1 MPKDDDYLRDE
12 DDDFITST
20 SPETKPDEAD
30 AIFDAKEKK
39 KKRSNIISSIVL
51 IICACIFIFAA
62 VKLVSILLEYK
73 KGNDIY
79 NNIEGDVLEDTPV
92 NITID
97 EEEPDEI
104 TIPFVYNHQ
113 ALLDINSDGLGFL
126 YVPSVDIRLPIAQT
140 TDNDFYLTHTFDKT
154 YNGNGCLFVDY
165 RIKDKLKATHVL
177 IYGHNMNSGAM
188 FGSLSRYQNPGFY
201 QTEGNDVFYIY
212 TEDVIRKYKIFT
224 VYVTDPISDTF
235 TFNFSNLAGLREYA
249 KNVQAESLYNTGVD
263 VSNTTQVVTFST
275 CTNNSK
281 QRLIVSG
288 TFVGESKLDN
298 GTSSEAA
305 LSVSE

>member
-1 MPKDDDYLRDE
+1 MGNLKTDE
-12 DDDFITST
+12 DDVFITSA
-20 SPETKPDEAD
+20 SPDTEPDEAD
-30 AIFDAKEKK
+30 AAFDAKEKK
-39 KKRSNIISSIVL
+39 IKRSKIINRIIL
-51 IICACIFIFAA
+51 IICACVFVFAA
-62 VKLVSILLEYK
+62 FKLVSILLEYK

-79 NNIEGDVLEDTPV
+79 DNIEGNILEDKPV
-92 NITID
+92 NITIGD
-97 EEEPDEI
+97 DNQDV
-104 TIPFVYNHQ
+104 TVPFVYNHQ
-113 ALLDINSDGLGFL
+113 ALLNINPDGLGFL

-165 RIKDKLKATHVL
+165 RITNKLKANHVL

-188 FGSLSRYQNPGFY
+188 FGSLSRYETPSFY

-224 VYVTDPISDTF
+224 VYITDPISDTF

-249 KNVQAESLYNTGVD
+249 KNVQGQSLYNTGVD
-263 VSNTTQVVTFST
+263 ITNTTQIVTFST

-288 TFVGESKLDN
+288 TYVGESKLDD
-298 GTSSEAA
+298 GTSSESA

>member
-1 MPKDDDYLRDE
+1 MGNLKTDE

-39 KKRSNIISSIVL
+39 KKRSNIISRIIL
-51 IICACIFIFAA
+51 IICACVFVFAA

-79 NNIEGDVLEDTPV
+79 DNIEGDVLDDTPV

-97 EEEPDEI
+97 EEEPAEV

-154 YNGNGCLFVDY
+154 YNRNGCLFVDY
-165 RIKDKLKATHVL
+165 RIKDGLNASHVL
-177 IYGHNMNSGAM
+177 IYGHNMGSGAM
-188 FGSLSRYQNPGFY
+188 FGTLARYKNSGFY

-224 VYVTDPISDTF
+224 VYVTDPVSNTF
-235 TFNFSNLAGLREYA
+235 TFNFSNLTGLREYA
-249 KNVQAESLYNTGVD
+249 QTVKAESLYDTGVD

-275 CTNNSK
+275 CTDDSK
-281 QRLIVSG
+281 QRVIVSG
-288 TFVGESKLDN
+288 TYVGESKLDN

>member
-1 MPKDDDYLRDE
+1 MGNLKTDE
-12 DDDFITST
+12 DDVFITSA
-20 SPETKPDEAD
+20 SPDTEPDEAD
-30 AIFDAKEKK
+30 AAFDAKEKK
-39 KKRSNIISSIVL
+39 IKRSKIINRIIL
-51 IICACIFIFAA
+51 IICACVFVFAA
-62 VKLVSILLEYK
+62 FKLVSILLEYK

-79 NNIEGDVLEDTPV
+79 DNIEGNILEDKPV
-92 NITID
+92 NITIGD
-97 EEEPDEI
+97 DNQDV
-104 TIPFVYNHQ
+104 TVPFVYNHQ
-113 ALLDINSDGLGFL
+113 ALLNINPDGLGFL

-165 RIKDKLKATHVL
+165 RITNKLKANHVL

-188 FGSLSRYQNPGFY
+188 FGSLSRYETPSFY

-224 VYVTDPISDTF
+224 VYITDPISDTF

-249 KNVQAESLYNTGVD
+249 KNVQAQSLYNTGVD
-263 VSNTTQVVTFST
+263 INNTTQIVTFST

-288 TFVGESKLDN
+288 TYVGESKLDD
-298 GTSSEAA
+298 GTSSESA

>member
-1 MPKDDDYLRDE
+1 MGNLKTDE
-12 DDDFITST
+12 DDVFITSA
-20 SPETKPDEAD
+20 SPDTEPDEAD
-30 AIFDAKEKK
+30 AAFDAKEKK
-39 KKRSNIISSIVL
+39 IKRSKIINRIIL
-51 IICACIFIFAA
+51 IICACVFVFAA
-62 VKLVSILLEYK
+62 FKLVSILLEYK

-79 NNIEGDVLEDTPV
+79 DNIEGNILEDKPV
-92 NITID
+92 NITIGD
-97 EEEPDEI
+97 DNQDV
-104 TIPFVYNHQ
+104 TVPFVYNHQ
-113 ALLDINSDGLGFL
+113 ALLNINPDGLGFL

-165 RIKDKLKATHVL
+165 RITNKLKANHVL
-177 IYGHNMNSGAM
+177 IYGHNMNSCAM
-188 FGSLSRYQNPGFY
+188 FGSLSRYETPSFY

-224 VYVTDPISDTF
+224 VYITDPISDTF

-249 KNVQAESLYNTGVD
+249 KNVQAQSLYNTGVD
-263 VSNTTQVVTFST
+263 ITNTTQIVTFST

-288 TFVGESKLDN
+288 TYVGESKLDD
-298 GTSSEAA
+298 GTSSESA

>member
-1 MPKDDDYLRDE
+1 MGNLKTDE
-12 DDDFITST
+12 DDVFITSA
-20 SPETKPDEAD
+20 SPDTEPDEAD
-30 AIFDAKEKK
+30 AAFDAKEKK
-39 KKRSNIISSIVL
+39 IKRSRIINRIILIV
-51 IICACIFIFAA
+51 CACVFVFAA
-62 VKLVSILLEYK
+62 FKLVSILLEYK

-79 NNIEGDVLEDTPV
+79 DNIEGNILEDKPV
-92 NITID
+92 NITIGD
-97 EEEPDEI
+97 DNQDV
-104 TIPFVYNHQ
+104 TVPFVYNHQ
-113 ALLDINSDGLGFL
+113 ALLNINPDGLGFL

-165 RIKDKLKATHVL
+165 RITDKLKANHVL

-188 FGSLSRYQNPGFY
+188 FGSLSRYETPSFY

-224 VYVTDPISDTF
+224 VYITDPISDTF

-249 KNVQAESLYNTGVD
+249 KNVQAQSLYNTGVD
-263 VSNTTQVVTFST
+263 ITNTTQIVTFST

-288 TFVGESKLDN
+288 TYVGESKLDD
-298 GTSSEAA
+298 GTSSESA

>member
-1 MPKDDDYLRDE
+1 MGNLKTDE
-12 DDDFITST
+12 DDVFITSA
-20 SPETKPDEAD
+20 SPDTEPDEAD
-30 AIFDAKEKK
+30 AAFDAKEKK
-39 KKRSNIISSIVL
+39 IKRSKIINRIIL
-51 IICACIFIFAA
+51 IICACVFVFAA
-62 VKLVSILLEYK
+62 FKLVSILLEYK

-79 NNIEGDVLEDTPV
+79 DNIEGNILEDKPV
-92 NITID
+92 NITIGD
-97 EEEPDEI
+97 DNQDV
-104 TIPFVYNHQ
+104 TVPFVYNHQ
-113 ALLDINSDGLGFL
+113 ALLNINPDGLGFL
-126 YVPSVDIRLPIAQT
+126 YVPSVDISLPIAQT

-165 RIKDKLKATHVL
+165 RITNKLKANHVL

-188 FGSLSRYQNPGFY
+188 FGSLSRYETPSFY

-224 VYVTDPISDTF
+224 VYITDPISDTF

-249 KNVQAESLYNTGVD
+249 KNVQAQSLYNTGVD
-263 VSNTTQVVTFST
+263 ITNTTQIVTFST

-288 TFVGESKLDN
+288 TYVGESKLDD
-298 GTSSEAA
+298 GTSSESA

>member
-1 MPKDDDYLRDE
+1 MGNLKTDE
-12 DDDFITST
+12 DDVFITSA
-20 SPETKPDEAD
+20 SPDTEPDEAD
-30 AIFDAKEKK
+30 AAFDAKEKK
-39 KKRSNIISSIVL
+39 IKRSKIINRIIL
-51 IICACIFIFAA
+51 IICACVFVFAA
-62 VKLVSILLEYK
+62 FKLVSILLEYK

-79 NNIEGDVLEDTPV
+79 DNIEGNIIEDKPV
-92 NITID
+92 NITIGD
-97 EEEPDEI
+97 DNQDV
-104 TIPFVYNHQ
+104 TVPFVYNHQ
-113 ALLDINSDGLGFL
+113 ALLNINPDGLGFL

-165 RIKDKLKATHVL
+165 RITNKLKANHVL

-188 FGSLSRYQNPGFY
+188 FGSLSRYETPSFY

-224 VYVTDPISDTF
+224 VYITDPISDTF

-249 KNVQAESLYNTGVD
+249 KNVQAQSLYNTGVD
-263 VSNTTQVVTFST
+263 ITNTTQIVTFST

-288 TFVGESKLDN
+288 TYVGESKLDD
-298 GTSSEAA
+298 GTSSESA

>member
-1 MPKDDDYLRDE
+1 MGNLKTDE
-12 DDDFITST
+12 DDDFIISS
-20 SPETKPDEAD
+20 SPDAQPDEAD
-30 AIFDAKEKK
+30 IAFDAKEKK
-39 KKRSNIISSIVL
+39 KKHSNIVSRIIL
-51 IICACIFIFAA
+51 IICACVFIFAA
-62 VKLVSILLEYK
+62 FKLISILLEYK

-79 NNIEGDVLEDTPV
+79 NNIEGNVLEDTPV
-92 NITID
+92 NIPIGED
-97 EEEPDEI
+97 DQEV
-104 TIPFVYNHQ
+104 TIPFVYNHK

-154 YNGNGCLFVDY
+154 YNGNGCLFEDY
-165 RIKDKLKATHVL
+165 RITDKLQSSHVI

-188 FGSLSRYQNPGFY
+188 FGTLSKYETPSFY

-224 VYVTDPISDTF
+224 VYITDPVSDTY
-235 TFNFSNLAGLREYA
+235 TFNFNTLTGLREYA

-263 VSNTTQVVTFST
+263 VSDTTQVVTFST

-288 TFVGESKLDN
+288 TYIGESKLDDN
-298 GTSSEAA
+298 GTFSEAA
-305 LSVSE
+305 SSVSE

>member
-1 MPKDDDYLRDE
+1 MGNLTTDE

-154 YNGNGCLFVDY
+154 YNCNGCLFVDY

>member
-1 MPKDDDYLRDE
+1 MGNLKTDE
-12 DDDFITST
+12 DDVFITSA
-20 SPETKPDEAD
+20 SPDTEPDEAD
-30 AIFDAKEKK
+30 AAFDAKEKK
-39 KKRSNIISSIVL
+39 IKRSKIINRIIL
-51 IICACIFIFAA
+51 IICACVFVFAA
-62 VKLVSILLEYK
+62 FKLVSILLEYK

-79 NNIEGDVLEDTPV
+79 DNIEGNILEDKPV
-92 NITID
+92 NITIGD
-97 EEEPDEI
+97 DNQDV
-104 TIPFVYNHQ
+104 TVPFVYNYQ
-113 ALLDINSDGLGFL
+113 ALLNINPDGLGFL

-165 RIKDKLKATHVL
+165 RITNKLKANHVL

-188 FGSLSRYQNPGFY
+188 FGSLSRYETPSFY

-224 VYVTDPISDTF
+224 VYITDPISDTF

-249 KNVQAESLYNTGVD
+249 KNVQAQSLYNTGVD
-263 VSNTTQVVTFST
+263 ITNTTQIVTFST

-288 TFVGESKLDN
+288 TYVGESKLDD
-298 GTSSEAA
+298 GTSSESA

>member
-1 MPKDDDYLRDE
+1 MGNLKTDE
-12 DDDFITST
+12 DDVFITSA
-20 SPETKPDEAD
+20 SPDTEPDEAD
-30 AIFDAKEKK
+30 AAFDAKEKK
-39 KKRSNIISSIVL
+39 IKRSKIINRIIL
-51 IICACIFIFAA
+51 IICACVFVFAA
-62 VKLVSILLEYK
+62 FKLVSILLEYK

-79 NNIEGDVLEDTPV
+79 DNIEGNILEDKPV
-92 NITID
+92 NITIGD
-97 EEEPDEI
+97 DNQDV
-104 TIPFVYNHQ
+104 TVPFVYNHQ
-113 ALLDINSDGLGFL
+113 ALLNINPDGLGFL

-165 RIKDKLKATHVL
+165 RITNKLKANHVL

-188 FGSLSRYQNPGFY
+188 FGSLSRYETPSFY

-224 VYVTDPISDTF
+224 VYITDPISDTF

-249 KNVQAESLYNTGVD
+249 KNVQAQSLYNTGVD
-263 VSNTTQVVTFST
+263 ITNTTQIVTFST

-288 TFVGESKLDN
+288 TYVGESKLDN
-298 GTSSEAA
+298 GTSSEA
-305 LSVSE
+305 SVSASE

>member
-1 MPKDDDYLRDE
+1 MGNLKTDE
-12 DDDFITST
+12 DDVFITSA
-20 SPETKPDEAD
+20 SPDTEPDEAD
-30 AIFDAKEKK
+30 AAFDAKEKK
-39 KKRSNIISSIVL
+39 IKRSKIINRIIL
-51 IICACIFIFAA
+51 IICACVFVFAA
-62 VKLVSILLEYK
+62 FKLVSILLEYK

-79 NNIEGDVLEDTPV
+79 DNIEGNILEDKPV
-92 NITID
+92 NITIGD
-97 EEEPDEI
+97 DNQDV
-104 TIPFVYNHQ
+104 TVPFVYNHQ
-113 ALLDINSDGLGFL
+113 ALLNINPDGLGFL

-165 RIKDKLKATHVL
+165 RITNKLKANHVL

-188 FGSLSRYQNPGFY
+188 FGSLSRYETPSFY

-224 VYVTDPISDTF
+224 VYITDPISDTF

-249 KNVQAESLYNTGVD
+249 KNVQAQSLYNTGVD
-263 VSNTTQVVTFST
+263 ITNTTQIVTFST

-288 TFVGESKLDN
+288 TYVGESKLDD
-298 GTSSEAA
+298 GTSSESA

>member
-1 MPKDDDYLRDE
+1 MGNLKTDE
-12 DDDFITST
+12 DDVFITSA
-20 SPETKPDEAD
+20 SPDTEPDEAD
-30 AIFDAKEKK
+30 AAFDAKEKK
-39 KKRSNIISSIVL
+39 IKRSKIINRIIL
-51 IICACIFIFAA
+51 IICACVFVFAA
-62 VKLVSILLEYK
+62 FKLVSILLEYK

-79 NNIEGDVLEDTPV
+79 DNIEGNILEDKPV
-92 NITID
+92 NITIGD
-97 EEEPDEI
+97 DNQDV
-104 TIPFVYNHQ
+104 TVPFVYNHQ
-113 ALLDINSDGLGFL
+113 ALLNINPDGLGFL

-140 TDNDFYLTHTFDKT
+140 TDNDFYLTHTFNKT

-165 RIKDKLKATHVL
+165 RITNKLKANHVL

-188 FGSLSRYQNPGFY
+188 FGSLSRYETPSFY

-224 VYVTDPISDTF
+224 VYITDPISDTF

-249 KNVQAESLYNTGVD
+249 KNVQAQSLYNTGVD
-263 VSNTTQVVTFST
+263 ITNTTQIVTFST

-288 TFVGESKLDN
+288 TYVGESKLDD
-298 GTSSEAA
+298 GTSSESA

>member
-1 MPKDDDYLRDE
+1 MGNLKTDE
-12 DDDFITST
+12 DDVFITSA
-20 SPETKPDEAD
+20 SPDTEPDEAD
-30 AIFDAKEKK
+30 AAFDAKEKK
-39 KKRSNIISSIVL
+39 IKRSKIINRIIL
-51 IICACIFIFAA
+51 IICACVFVFAA
-62 VKLVSILLEYK
+62 FKLVSILLEYK

-79 NNIEGDVLEDTPV
+79 DNIEGNILEDKPV
-92 NITID
+92 NITIGD
-97 EEEPDEI
+97 DNQDV
-104 TIPFVYNHQ
+104 TVPFVYNHQ
-113 ALLDINSDGLGFL
+113 ALLNINPDGLGFL

-165 RIKDKLKATHVL
+165 RITNKLKANHVL

-188 FGSLSRYQNPGFY
+188 FGSLSRYETPSFY

-212 TEDVIRKYKIFT
+212 FT
-224 VYVTDPISDTF
+224 VYITDPISDTF

-249 KNVQAESLYNTGVD
+249 KNVQAQSLYNTGVD
-263 VSNTTQVVTFST
+263 ITNTTQIVTFST

-288 TFVGESKLDN
+288 TYVGESKLDD
-298 GTSSEAA
+298 GTSSESA

>member
-1 MPKDDDYLRDE
+1 MGNLKTDE
-12 DDDFITST
+12 DDVFITSA
-20 SPETKPDEAD
+20 SPDTEPDEAD
-30 AIFDAKEKK
+30 AAFDAKEKK
-39 KKRSNIISSIVL
+39 IKRSKIINRIIL
-51 IICACIFIFAA
+51 IICACVFVFAA
-62 VKLVSILLEYK
+62 FKLVSILLEYK

-79 NNIEGDVLEDTPV
+79 DNIEGNILEDKPV
-92 NITID
+92 NITIGD
-97 EEEPDEI
+97 DNQDV
-104 TIPFVYNHQ
+104 TVPFVYNHQ
-113 ALLDINSDGLGFL
+113 ALLNINPDGLGFL

-165 RIKDKLKATHVL
+165 RITNKLKANHVL

-188 FGSLSRYQNPGFY
+188 FGSLSRYETPSFY

-224 VYVTDPISDTF
+224 VYITDPISDTF

-249 KNVQAESLYNTGVD
+249 KNVQAQSLYNTGVD
-263 VSNTTQVVTFST
+263 ITNTMQIVTFST

-288 TFVGESKLDN
+288 TYVGESKLDD
-298 GTSSEAA
+298 GTSSESA

>member
-1 MPKDDDYLRDE
+1 MGNLKTDE

-39 KKRSNIISSIVL
+39 KKRSNIISRIIL
-51 IICACIFIFAA
+51 IICACVFVFAA

-97 EEEPDEI
+97 DEEPEV
-104 TIPFVYNHQ
+104 TIPFVYNHH

-154 YNGNGCLFVDY
+154 YNRNGCLFVDY
-165 RIKDKLKATHVL
+165 RIKDGLNASHVL
-177 IYGHNMNSGAM
+177 IYGHNMGSGAM
-188 FGSLSRYQNPGFY
+188 FGTLARYKNSGFY

-224 VYVTDPISDTF
+224 VYVTDPVSDTF
-235 TFNFSNLAGLREYA
+235 TFNFSNLTGLREYA
-249 KNVQAESLYNTGVD
+249 QTVKAESLYDTGVD

-275 CTNNSK
+275 CTDDSK
-281 QRLIVSG
+281 QRVIVSG
-288 TFVGESKLDN
+288 TYVGESKLDN

>member
-1 MPKDDDYLRDE
+1 MGNLKTDE
-12 DDDFITST
+12 DDDFIVSS
-20 SPETKPDEAD
+20 SPDAQPDEAD
-30 AIFDAKEKK
+30 IAFDAKEKK
-39 KKRSNIISSIVL
+39 KKHSNIISRIIL
-51 IICACIFIFAA
+51 IICACVFIFAA
-62 VKLVSILLEYK
+62 FKLISILLEYK

-79 NNIEGDVLEDTPV
+79 NNIEGNVLEDTPV
-92 NITID
+92 NIPIGED
-97 EEEPDEI
+97 DQEV
-104 TIPFVYNHQ
+104 TIPFVYNHK

-154 YNGNGCLFVDY
+154 YNGNGCLFEDY
-165 RIKDKLKATHVL
+165 RITDKLQSSHVI

-188 FGSLSRYQNPGFY
+188 FGTLSKYETPSFY

-224 VYVTDPISDTF
+224 VYITDPVSDTY
-235 TFNFSNLAGLREYA
+235 TFNFNTLTGLREYA

-263 VSNTTQVVTFST
+263 VSDTTQVVTFST

-288 TFVGESKLDN
+288 TYIGESKLDDN
-298 GTSSEAA
+298 GTFSEAA
-305 LSVSE
+305 SSVSE

>member
-1 MPKDDDYLRDE
+1 MGNLKTDE
-12 DDDFITST
+12 DDVFITSA
-20 SPETKPDEAD
+20 SPDTEPDEAD
-30 AIFDAKEKK
+30 AAFDAKEKK
-39 KKRSNIISSIVL
+39 IKRSKIINRIIL
-51 IICACIFIFAA
+51 IICACVFVFAA
-62 VKLVSILLEYK
+62 FKLVSILLEHK

-79 NNIEGDVLEDTPV
+79 DNIEGNILEDKPV
-92 NITID
+92 NITIGD
-97 EEEPDEI
+97 DNQDV
-104 TIPFVYNHQ
+104 TVPFVYNHQ
-113 ALLDINSDGLGFL
+113 ALLNINPDGLGFL

-165 RIKDKLKATHVL
+165 RITNKLKANHVL

-188 FGSLSRYQNPGFY
+188 FGSLSRYETPSFY

-224 VYVTDPISDTF
+224 VYITDPISDTF

-249 KNVQAESLYNTGVD
+249 KNVQAQSLYNTGVD
-263 VSNTTQVVTFST
+263 ITNTTQIVTFST

-288 TFVGESKLDN
+288 TYVGESKLDD
-298 GTSSEAA
+298 GTSSESA

>member
-1 MPKDDDYLRDE
+1 M
-12 DDDFITST
+12 
-20 SPETKPDEAD
+20 
-30 AIFDAKEKK
+30 
-39 KKRSNIISSIVL
+39 
-51 IICACIFIFAA
+51 IICACVFVFAA
-62 VKLVSILLEYK
+62 FKLVSILLEYK

-79 NNIEGDVLEDTPV
+79 DNIEGNILEDKPV
-92 NITID
+92 NITIGD
-97 EEEPDEI
+97 DNQDV
-104 TIPFVYNHQ
+104 TVPFVYNHQ
-113 ALLDINSDGLGFL
+113 ALLNINPDGLGFL

-165 RIKDKLKATHVL
+165 RITNKLKANHVL

-188 FGSLSRYQNPGFY
+188 FGSLSRYETPSFY

-224 VYVTDPISDTF
+224 VYITDPISDTF

-249 KNVQAESLYNTGVD
+249 KNVQAQSLYNTGVD
-263 VSNTTQVVTFST
+263 ITNTTQIVTFST

-288 TFVGESKLDN
+288 TYVGESKLDD
-298 GTSSEAA
+298 GTSSESA

>member
-1 MPKDDDYLRDE
+1 MCNLKTDE
-12 DDDFITST
+12 DDVFITSA
-20 SPETKPDEAD
+20 SPDTEPDEAD
-30 AIFDAKEKK
+30 AAFDAKEKK
-39 KKRSNIISSIVL
+39 IKRSKIINRIIL
-51 IICACIFIFAA
+51 IICACVFVFAA
-62 VKLVSILLEYK
+62 FKLVSILLEYK

-79 NNIEGDVLEDTPV
+79 DNIEGNILEDKPV
-92 NITID
+92 NITIGD
-97 EEEPDEI
+97 DNQDV
-104 TIPFVYNHQ
+104 TVPFVYNHQ
-113 ALLDINSDGLGFL
+113 ALLNINPDGLGFL

-165 RIKDKLKATHVL
+165 RITNKLKANHVL

-188 FGSLSRYQNPGFY
+188 FGSLSRYETPSFY

-224 VYVTDPISDTF
+224 VYITDPISDTF

-249 KNVQAESLYNTGVD
+249 KNVQAQSLYNTGVD
-263 VSNTTQVVTFST
+263 ITNTTQIVTFST

-288 TFVGESKLDN
+288 TYVGESKLDD
-298 GTSSEAA
+298 GTSSESA

>member
-1 MPKDDDYLRDE
+1 MGNLKTDE
-12 DDDFITST
+12 DDVFITSA
-20 SPETKPDEAD
+20 SPDTEPDEAE
-30 AIFDAKEKK
+30 AAFDAKEKK
-39 KKRSNIISSIVL
+39 KKRSNIISRIIL
-51 IICACIFIFAA
+51 IICACVFVFAA
-62 VKLVSILLEYK
+62 FKLVSILLEYK

-79 NNIEGDVLEDTPV
+79 DNIEGNILEDTPV
-92 NITID
+92 NITIGD
-97 EEEPDEI
+97 DNQDV
-104 TIPFVYNHQ
+104 TVPFVYNHQ
-113 ALLDINSDGLGFL
+113 ALLDINPDGLGFL

-165 RIKDKLKATHVL
+165 RIKDKLKANHIL

-188 FGSLSRYQNPGFY
+188 FGTLSRYKTPSFY

-212 TEDVIRKYKIFT
+212 TEDVIREYKIFT

-249 KNVQAESLYNTGVD
+249 KNVQAQSLYNTGVD
-263 VSNTTQVVTFST
+263 ISNTTQVVTFST

-288 TFVGESKLDN
+288 TYVGESKLDN

>member
-1 MPKDDDYLRDE
+1 MGNLKTDE
-12 DDDFITST
+12 DDVFITSA
-20 SPETKPDEAD
+20 SPDTEPDEAD
-30 AIFDAKEKK
+30 AAFDAKEKK
-39 KKRSNIISSIVL
+39 IKRSKIINRIIL
-51 IICACIFIFAA
+51 IICACVFVFAA
-62 VKLVSILLEYK
+62 FKLVSILLEYK

-79 NNIEGDVLEDTPV
+79 DNIEGNILEDKPV
-92 NITID
+92 NITIGD
-97 EEEPDEI
+97 DNQDV
-104 TIPFVYNHQ
+104 TVPFVYNHQ
-113 ALLDINSDGLGFL
+113 ALLNINPDGLGFL

-165 RIKDKLKATHVL
+165 RITNKLKANHVL

-188 FGSLSRYQNPGFY
+188 FCSLSRYETPSFY

-224 VYVTDPISDTF
+224 VYITDPISDTF

-249 KNVQAESLYNTGVD
+249 KNVQAQSLYNTGVD
-263 VSNTTQVVTFST
+263 ITNTTQIVTFST

-288 TFVGESKLDN
+288 TYVGESKLDD
-298 GTSSEAA
+298 GTSSESA

>member
-1 MPKDDDYLRDE
+1 MGNLKTDE
-12 DDDFITST
+12 DDDFILSS
-20 SPETKPDEAD
+20 SPDAQPDEAD
-30 AIFDAKEKK
+30 IAFDAKEKK
-39 KKRSNIISSIVL
+39 KKHSNIVSRIIL
-51 IICACIFIFAA
+51 IICACVFIFAA
-62 VKLVSILLEYK
+62 FKLISILLEYK

-79 NNIEGDVLEDTPV
+79 DNIEGNVLEDTPV
-92 NITID
+92 DIPIGED
-97 EEEPDEI
+97 DQDV

-113 ALLDINSDGLGFL
+113 SLLDINSDGLGFL

-154 YNGNGCLFVDY
+154 YNGNGCLFEDY
-165 RIKDKLKATHVL
+165 RITDKLQSSHVI

-188 FGSLSRYQNPGFY
+188 FGTLSKYETPSFY

-224 VYVTDPISDTF
+224 VYITNPVSDTY
-235 TFNFSNLAGLREYA
+235 TFNFNTLTGLREYA

-263 VSNTTQVVTFST
+263 VSDTTQVVTFST

-288 TFVGESKLDN
+288 TYIGESKLDDN
-298 GTSSEAA
+298 GTFSEEAS
-305 LSVSE
+305 SVSD